1 MLLVDA
7 LWSKQLYKRH
17 QDDQDDIAFDPFKT
31 ALKTALKTAPPFF
44 GDEIGWN

>member
-31 ALKTALKTAPPFF
+31 ALKTAPPFF